1 MHSSI
6 EASVLSSTG
15 KLSPY
20 LWVEQHTVTYNVKIN
35 IVLKFVEELLQME
48 DDPVPNYLPSSTRG
62 RHDCEQGGTC
72 SYEPTSLDTR
82 LAVDPTPSSSTA
94 YCHAHSHP
102 SGHIAFVERRRKN
115 TTLHCTH
122 DLTGNR
128 LALR

>member
-94 YCHAHSHP
+94 YCHAHFNAPICS
-102 SGHIAFVERRRKN
+102 AVRQCR
-115 TTLHCTH
+115 
-122 DLTGNR
+122 TGPR
-128 LALR
+128 GSRTSYCPP